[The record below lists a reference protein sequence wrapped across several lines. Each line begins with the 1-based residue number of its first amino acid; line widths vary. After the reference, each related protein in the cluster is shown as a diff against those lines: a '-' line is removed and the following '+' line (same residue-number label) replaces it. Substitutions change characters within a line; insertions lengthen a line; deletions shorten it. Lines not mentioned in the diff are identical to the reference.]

1 MARRGLLALAIVLLL
16 GHVCVL
22 PTHTHAASPDRA
34 HSHDTAEI
42 HATSCEAL
50 RSLGAASPVVPSI
63 QVVMASPIAR
73 AESQVTAGSPSP
85 SAKSPPLFLLHASL
99 LI

>member
-1 MARRGLLALAIVLLL
+1 MTWRPDGVVMARRGLLALAIVLLL

-50 RSLGAASPVVPSI
+50 RSLGGGSPVVPSI

-73 AESQVTAGSPSP
+73 AGSEVTAVSRLPSDR
-85 SAKSPPLFLLHASL
+85 SQ
-99 LI
+99 